1 MKAIQIKAH
10 GGPEVLQAVELPVP
24 EPEPH
29 QALVRVEAAG
39 VNFIDVYHRTGLY
52 TVKLPYIPGQEG
64 AGTVERVGEEV
75 TGLAPGDRVAWAG
88 VAGSYA
94 EYACL
99 PAEKLVKLP
108 EHVDC
113 EQAAAAMLQGM
124 TAHYLSHDTFPL
136 KRGDTALVHAAAGGV
151 GLLLTQAARL
161 RGARVLATA
170 GSARK
175 AELARKAGA
184 EEVILYQEKDF
195 VAEVKRLTGGKG
207 VQVVYD
213 SVGQATFLKSL
224 ECLAPRGLIVT
235 FGQSSGKIAPLD
247 TQVLSTRG
255 SLFLTRPTL
264 WHYIADRPSLLARAG
279 ELFDWIG
286 SGRLFLYIAKVLPL
300 ERAAEA
306 HSLLESRQTMGK
318 LLLSPL
324 SRS

>member
-1 MKAIQIKAH
+1 MKAIQIRAH
-10 GGPEVLQAVELPVP
+10 GGPEVLALAELGTP
-24 EPEPH
+24 EPEPD

-52 TVKLPYIPGQEG
+52 AISLPYVPGQEG
-64 AGTVERVGEEV
+64 AGTVEKVGEEV
-75 TGLAPGDRVAWAG
+75 TGLSPGDRVAWAG

-94 EYACL
+94 QYACV

-124 TAHYLSHDTFPL
+124 TAHYLTHDTFPL
-136 KRGDTALVHAAAGGV
+136 KRGDMALVHAAAGGV
-151 GLLLTQAARL
+151 GLLLVQAARL

-170 GSARK
+170 GSSRK

-184 EEVILYQEKDF
+184 DEVILYDEQDF

-224 ECLAPRGLIVT
+224 DCLAPRGMMVS
-235 FGQSSGKIAPLD
+235 FGQSSGKIAPFDPGL
-247 TQVLSTRG
+247 LMAKG
-255 SLFLTRPTL
+255 SLFVTRPTL

-279 ELFDWIG
+279 ELFGWIG
-286 SGRLFLYIAKVLPL
+286 SGRLFLYISQVLPL

-306 HSLLESRQTMGK
+306 HRLLESRQSMGK
-318 LLLSPL
+318 VLLSPVGP
-324 SRS
+324 S

>member
-1 MKAIQIKAH
+1 MKAIQIRAH

-24 EPEPH
+24 EAEPD
-29 QALVRVEAAG
+29 QALVRIEAAG

-52 TVKLPYIPGQEG
+52 SIKLPYVPGQEG
-64 AGTVERVGEEV
+64 AGTVEKVGEEV

-94 EYACL
+94 QYACL

-124 TAHYLSHDTFPL
+124 TAHYLSHDTYPL
-136 KRGDTALVHAAAGGV
+136 KPGDTALVHAAAGGV
-151 GLLLTQAARL
+151 GLLLVQAARL

-170 GSARK
+170 GSAAK

-224 ECLAPRGLIVT
+224 DCLAPRGMMVT

-247 TQVLSTRG
+247 TQLLSTRG

-264 WHYIADRPSLLARAG
+264 WHYIADRPSLLARA
-279 ELFDWIG
+279 EAVFDWIG

-306 HSLLESRQTMGK
+306 HRLLESRQTMGK

-324 SRS
+324 SQS

>member
-1 MKAIQIKAH
+1 MKAIQIRAH
-10 GGPEVLQAVELPVP
+10 GGPEALQVVELPVP

-29 QALVRVEAAG
+29 QALVRIEAAG

-52 TVKLPYIPGQEG
+52 SIQLPYVPGQEG
-64 AGTVERVGEEV
+64 AGTVEKAGEEV

-124 TAHYLSHDTFPL
+124 TAHYLSHDTYPL

-151 GLLLTQAARL
+151 GLLLVQIARL

-170 GSARK
+170 GSSRK

-184 EEVILYQEKDF
+184 EEVILYEEKDF

-224 ECLAPRGLIVT
+224 DCLAPRGMMVS
-235 FGQSSGKIAPLD
+235 FGQSSGKIAPID
-247 TQVLSTRG
+247 TQLLSTRG

-279 ELFDWIG
+279 DLFDWIG
-286 SGRLFLYIAKVLPL
+286 SGRLFLYIAQVLPL

-306 HSLLESRQTMGK
+306 HRLLEARQSMGK

-324 SRS
+324 SQS

>member
-1 MKAIQIKAH
+1 MKAIQIRAH
-10 GGPEVLQAVELPVP
+10 GGQEALQVAELPVP
-24 EPEPH
+24 EPEPD

-52 TVKLPYIPGQEG
+52 AVNLPYVPGQEG
-64 AGTVERVGEEV
+64 AGTVAAVGEEV

-88 VAGSYA
+88 VGGSYA
-94 EYACL
+94 EFARV

-124 TAHYLSHDTFPL
+124 TAHYLSHDTYPL

-151 GLLLTQAARL
+151 GLLLVQMARM

-170 GSARK
+170 GSVRK

-184 EEVILYQEKDF
+184 EEVILYGEKDF

-224 ECLAPRGLIVT
+224 DCLSPRGMMVL
-235 FGQSSGKIAPLD
+235 FGQSSGKVSPFDPGLLM
-247 TQVLSTRG
+247 TKG
-255 SLFLTRPTL
+255 SVFLTRPYL
-264 WHYIADRPSLLARAG
+264 WHYIADRPSLLARTG

-286 SGRLFLYIAKVLPL
+286 SGRLFLYISQVLPL

-306 HSLLESRQTMGK
+306 HRLLEDRQSMGK
-318 LLLSPL
+318 LLLSPVGPA
-324 SRS
+324 

>member
-1 MKAIQIKAH
+1 MKAIQIRAH
-10 GGPEVLQAVELPVP
+10 GGPEALQVVELPVP
-24 EPEPH
+24 VPEPG
-29 QALVRVEAAG
+29 QALVRIEAAG

-52 TVKLPYIPGQEG
+52 PIKLPYVPGQEG
-64 AGTVERVGEEV
+64 AGTVEKVGEEV
-75 TGLAPGDRVAWAG
+75 AGLAPGDRVAWAG

-94 EYACL
+94 EYACV

-124 TAHYLSHDTFPL
+124 TAHYLSHDTYPL

-151 GLLLTQAARL
+151 GLLLVQIARL

-170 GSARK
+170 GSSRK

-184 EEVILYQEKDF
+184 DEVILYEEKDF

-224 ECLAPRGLIVT
+224 DCLAPRGMMVS
-235 FGQSSGKIAPLD
+235 FGQSSGKIAPVD
-247 TQVLSTRG
+247 TQLLSTRG

-279 ELFDWIG
+279 DLFDWIG
-286 SGRLFLYIAKVLPL
+286 AGRLFLYISQVLPL

-306 HSLLESRQTMGK
+306 HRLLEARQSTGK

>member
-1 MKAIQIKAH
+1 MKAIQIRAH
-10 GGPEVLQAVELPVP
+10 GGPEVLASVDLPMP
-24 EPEPH
+24 EPGPD
-29 QALVRVEAAG
+29 QALVRIEAAG

-52 TVKLPYIPGQEG
+52 SVGLPYVPGQEA
-64 AGTVERVGEEV
+64 AGTVEAVGEEV
-75 TGLAPGDRVAWAG
+75 TGVAAGDRVAYAG
-88 VAGSYA
+88 VAGAYA
-94 EYACL
+94 EYACV

-124 TAHYLSHDTFPL
+124 TAHYLAHDVFPL

-151 GLLLTQAARL
+151 GLLLVQIARL

-184 EEVILYQEKDF
+184 EEVILYNEKDF

-224 ECLAPRGLIVT
+224 DCLAPRGMMVT
-235 FGQSSGKIAPLD
+235 FGQSSGKIPPFD
-247 TQVLSTRG
+247 TALLAARG

-279 ELFDWIG
+279 DLFDWIG
-286 SGRLFLYIAKVLPL
+286 SGRLLLYISQVLPL
-300 ERAAEA
+300 EQAAEA
-306 HSLLESRQTMGK
+306 HRLLEGRQTMGK
-318 LLLSPL
+318 LLLSPVGPA
-324 SRS
+324 